1 MILFWRSIHF
11 SDFFLE
17 IMTELQKDIF
27 TIWNFVSDNATLVIE
42 LSSKLCWFCCSSK
55 TLQGISFHQFHLFFL
70 WHLGKKLAWPN
81 SYQRLFWKTW
91 RLVCVTN
98 VYMYKLYLCT
108 LLSFFLGCFYMWLH
122 VSTHLQGMLS
132 NTNCGTLSFV
142 RTVLSHACD
151 WSA

>member
-1 MILFWRSIHF
+1 MILFSRSIHF

-17 IMTELQKDIF
+17 IMTELQKDISNNTF
-27 TIWNFVSDNATLVIE
+27 LIIHNLFVSDDATLVIE

-98 VYMYKLYLCT
+98 VYMYKLYLCA
-108 LLSFFLGCFYMWLH
+108 LLSWNWRLTIVRKFFSWDAFI
-122 VSTHLQGMLS
+122 
-132 NTNCGTLSFV
+132 
-142 RTVLSHACD
+142 CD
-151 WSA
+151 CMCLPICKEC